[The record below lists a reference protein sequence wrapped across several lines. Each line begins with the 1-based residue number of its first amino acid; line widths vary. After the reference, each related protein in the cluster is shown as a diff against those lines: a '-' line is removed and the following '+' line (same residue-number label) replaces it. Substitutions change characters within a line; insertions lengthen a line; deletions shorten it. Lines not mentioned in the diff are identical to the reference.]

1 MEQLQEDTL
10 YFFLKLGLLSKLQYQ
25 HRANANNQTDDNEI
39 K

>member
-10 YFFLKLGLLSKLQYQ
+10 YFLLKSGLLSKLQFQ

>member
-10 YFFLKLGLLSKLQYQ
+10 YFLLKSELLSKLQYQ
-25 HRANANNQTDDNEI
+25 HRANANNQTDDNEM